1 VSAKRFAA
9 TVTYDGT
16 AFAGSQI
23 QPNARTV
30 QEELE
35 RAAAVLFGAPTR
47 VALAGRT
54 DSGVH
59 ARGQVAA
66 FTAETRHGVA
76 TVGKALNANLPED
89 VSVRAVREVSA
100 DFDPRRW
107 ARKRWY
113 RYTIANGEARDPLTR
128 RTAWFIGG
136 NLDIPAMQEAAG
148 VLPGRHDFVAFS
160 GPLGPGR
167 TSVRTVFA
175 AGWSSEGCT
184 FLFDIEA
191 EAFLPQMV
199 RRITGELVRV
209 GRHATNV
216 EDFVRLLGQVQPG
229 STAFLAPPH
238 GLCLERVWYDE
249 GYVHELNLPHQGLR
263 GLPGL
268 ARHRRC
274 RPRSW
279 PRRERGGDV
288 LRGKHKPNR
297 ASPRRR

>member
-1 VSAKRFAA
+1 MTAKRFAA

-35 RAAAVLFGAPTR
+35 RAAGVLFGTPTR

-66 FTAETRHGVA
+66 LSAETRHEAA

-89 VSVRAVREVSA
+89 VAVRAVREVPA
-100 DFDPRRW
+100 EFDPRRS
-107 ARKRWY
+107 ARRRWY
-113 RYTIANGEARDPLTR
+113 RYTIANGEARDPLAR
-128 RTAWFIGG
+128 RTAWFVEG
-136 NLDIPAMQEAAG
+136 NLDLRAMQHAAG
-148 VLPGRHDFVAFS
+148 ALAGRRDFIACS
-160 GPLGPGR
+160 GPLEPGR
-167 TSVRTVFA
+167 TPVRTVFA
-175 AGWSSEGCT
+175 AGWRSEGCT

-191 EAFLPQMV
+191 DAFLPQMV

-216 EDFVRLLGQVQPG
+216 EDFVRLLDQARPG
-229 STAFLAPPH
+229 SMAHVAPPH

-249 GYVHELNLPHQGLR
+249 GYV
-263 GLPGL
+263 
-268 ARHRRC
+268 
-274 RPRSW
+274 
-279 PRRERGGDV
+279 V
-288 LRGKHKPNR
+288 
-297 ASPRRR
+297 